1 MCSEEKFPSQKNTV
15 TVESNFDSWSV
26 GDRYKLCR
34 LLGKGSY
41 GVVAEAIDLSTNCK
55 VAIKRIQNIFDQK
68 TGAKRMCREIRILR
82 NIRHPHTVRLLNII
96 CPGLERILGDSDSN
110 GGKNTSTNR
119 SREDFFL
126 SDPSTSTNNQRADKS
141 TSETAI
147 FEENVNDLYLVTE
160 FVDTDLYKLLNSAQ
174 FLTTDHIK
182 TFMHQILLG
191 LKYLH
196 SSNIIHRDIKPAN
209 VLLHEDCTLK
219 ICDFGLSRVVPSERI
234 VPGPSLAVA
243 SPVCFTKTNNG
254 DLAKIFQSNYDDH
267 NSSNGGSTWGG
278 SSSSSSS
285 TSRLDGL
292 MDDCPNITSRCSSG
306 SRITTSAEASLLEV
320 PTNAWTMGDNL
331 MEREGERGD
340 CTSGQGSISTTSVTA
355 TAGLA
360 AAQLSSDGRSASG
373 GRHRGMKRRRA
384 DSVRVE
390 IPALDVNCI
399 SETLV
404 NQSSDKGRHNQ
415 RMINRQLTRHVVTRW
430 YRPPEIILLQEYTSA
445 VDIWS
450 AGCILAELL
459 GMQEES
465 TPLWRDRAP
474 LFPGKSCYPLSW
486 NKAEEAKEAA
496 AFNESK
502 QGELEPSSSNAKSGD
517 DPGVSVKIKEVRSSP
532 RESRMDQLNI
542 IFEIIGTPIEEDIM
556 YISDE
561 NTKSFLRNKQPN
573 KPMVPYNVFSMPP
586 FTLMSQ
592 PSCHMLRLLHGKR
605 ISPDKAHNCSAP
617 EFARSVLW
625 RGQHRPAPAEGNA
638 RIRPYEADNC
648 RPSPATQ
655 LPCRLSHP
663 RHGGIS

>member
-1 MCSEEKFPSQKNTV
+1 MCSEEKFPCQKNTA

-96 CPGLERILGDSDSN
+96 CPGLERILGDGDSN
-110 GGKNTSTNR
+110 SGKSTSINR

-126 SDPSTSTNNQRADKS
+126 SNPSTSTKIQRSDKIS
-141 TSETAI
+141 PETTL

-234 VPGPSLAVA
+234 VPGPALAVT
-243 SPVCFTKTNNG
+243 SPLCFTKTIND
-254 DLAKIFQSNYDDH
+254 DLAKIYKSNYDDH
-267 NSSNGGSTWGG
+267 DSSNGGSTWGG
-278 SSSSSSS
+278 SSSSSS
-285 TSRLDGL
+285 TSRLDGPI
-292 MDDCPNITSRCSSG
+292 DDFPNMTSRCSSG
-306 SRITTSAEASLLEV
+306 SRITSSAEASLLDV
-320 PTNAWTMGDNL
+320 PPHAWTVGDDVA
-331 MEREGERGD
+331 EREGERGD

-355 TAGLA
+355 TASLA
-360 AAQLSSDGRSASG
+360 EVQLSSDMRSTSG
-373 GRHRGMKRRRA
+373 CRHRGMKRRRA

-399 SETLV
+399 SETIL
-404 NQSSDKGRHNQ
+404 NHSSEKGRHNQ

-486 NKAEEAKEAA
+486 DKAEEAKEAA
-496 AFNESK
+496 ALKESRL
-502 QGELEPSSSNAKSGD
+502 GELEPTSSSGAKSGD

-542 IFEIIGTPIEEDIM
+542 IFEIIGTPIEEDIR

-561 NTKSFLRNKQPN
+561 NTKSFLRNRQPN
-573 KPMVPYNVFSMPP
+573 QPMVPFTVFSVTP
-586 FTLMSQ
+586 F
-592 PSCHMLRLLHGKR
+592 MLVSKPDLHALHYAYHILRTQHHSPNLLHNYTTTEPA
-605 ISPDKAHNCSAP
+605 ISLL
-617 EFARSVLW
+617 R
-625 RGQHRPAPAEGNA
+625 RGQHCPAPAEGDA
-638 RIRPYEADNC
+638 RIRSHEADNC
-648 RPSPATQ
+648 
-655 LPCRLSHP
+655 
-663 RHGGIS
+663 

>member
-1 MCSEEKFPSQKNTV
+1 MCSEEKFPCQKNTV

-96 CPGLERILGDSDSN
+96 CPGLERILGDGDSN
-110 GGKNTSTNR
+110 GGKNTLINR

-126 SDPSTSTNNQRADKS
+126 SNTSTSTKNQGADKNI
-141 TSETAI
+141 SETSL
-147 FEENVNDLYLVTE
+147 FEENVSDLYLVTE

-243 SPVCFTKTNNG
+243 SPVCFTKTINE
-254 DLAKIFQSNYDDH
+254 DLAKIFQSNYDDRS
-267 NSSNGGSTWGG
+267 SSNGGSTWGG
-278 SSSSSSS
+278 SSSSSS
-285 TSRLDGL
+285 TSRLDGHI
-292 MDDCPNITSRCSSG
+292 DDCPNMTSRCSSG
-306 SRITTSAEASLLEV
+306 SRITASAEASLLDG
-320 PTNAWTMGDNL
+320 PTNAWTMGDDAA
-331 MEREGERGD
+331 EREGDRGD

-355 TAGLA
+355 TAGLVES
-360 AAQLSSDGRSASG
+360 QLNSESRSASG
-373 GRHRGMKRRRA
+373 SLLRGMKRRRA
-384 DSVRVE
+384 DSVRLDL
-390 IPALDVNCI
+390 PPLDVNCL
-399 SETLV
+399 SETFV
-404 NQSSDKGRHNQ
+404 NHSSDKGRHNQ

-474 LFPGKSCYPLSW
+474 LFPGKSCYPLSID
-486 NKAEEAKEAA
+486 KAEEAKEAA
-496 AFNESK
+496 AAFMEEKS
-502 QGELEPSSSNAKSGD
+502 EECEPACSSNAKSGD
-517 DPGVSVKIKEVRSSP
+517 DPGVSVKIKGARSSP

-542 IFEIIGTPIEEDIM
+542 IFEIIGTPVEEDIQ

-573 KPMVPYNVFSMPP
+573 QPMVPSNAFSITP
-586 FTLMSQ
+586 LMLASQ
-592 PSCHMLRLLHGKR
+592 PSCSMR
-605 ISPDKAHNCSAP
+605 
-617 EFARSVLW
+617 
-625 RGQHRPAPAEGNA
+625 
-638 RIRPYEADNC
+638 
-648 RPSPATQ
+648 T
-655 LPCRLSHP
+655 
-663 RHGGIS
+663 